1 MQGQEL
7 EQGLLVN
14 ARQKEALIVAKR
26 ALDAALAARDQQ
38 IPVDLVAIDLRAAV
52 EKFGEITGENLV
64 DGLLDRIFSNFCLG
78 K

>member
-1 MQGQEL
+1 MQPWQPGS
-7 EQGLLVN
+7 
-14 ARQKEALIVAKR
+14 
-26 ALDAALAARDQQ
+26 Q

-78 K
+78 KVR